1 MSDRDLKL
9 HATVA
14 ELLAYLHVDQEPEKF
29 LEGLTNKKGYTPT
42 VYIRQLSLQYRDPH
56 FLWQKRLH

>member
-42 VYIRQLSLQYRDPH
+42 V
-56 FLWQKRLH
+56 